1 MALDKPASQLGE
13 VIKGG
18 WLAISTALTARF
30 LARVGSVVDN
40 IAKESA
46 DPPPQTM
53 LPAVREGT
61 YRPNAAAAVPA
72 LPTMDL

>member
-1 MALDKPASQLGE
+1 
-13 VIKGG
+13 
-18 WLAISTALTARF
+18 
-30 LARVGSVVDN
+30 VVYN

-61 YRPNAAAAVPA
+61 YRPNAAAAVVRTENSTR
-72 LPTMDL
+72 LVELMESLMIR